1 MPRVAVV
8 EAEEAHAPR
17 PVRIEQTQSEDGH
30 QCCKEGPP
38 QSFVR
43 EVVRCLQERG
53 MAGEHPNGRRGR
65 GGEEG
70 EGMRKAMYYLI
81 TPNRDSS

>member
-65 GGEEG
+65 GRG
-70 EGMRKAMYYLI
+70 EGGGDEESNVYLI
-81 TPNRDSS
+81 TPNRDSR